1 MTGWKNESYYV
12 KIKSKNLEK
21 LPPHSI
27 PFQQFCDESAGYV
40 CPQTKKEGDH
50 MGIDFG
56 KMISDAAKGVSDFVN
71 KAGQDITKAIDQN
84 GDGKLDISDIQE
96 AIKKNQEAQAENQR
110 KNDLERLKPLFPED
124 FEQPEF
130 VLPRMIRVAD
140 IDKQH
145 AENPVCKG
153 CIGFKTVQD
162 DLTVVTIFRDHIDDF
177 GLSFYPELDNCVYYV
192 DPCDRDHY
200 VSLDE
205 YFSFMKMK
213 RVAELQKI
221 AQALGAKHFKVTY
234 KAKTES
240 ATSDSVD
247 AAAAINAGPVKGDA
261 KVNHSASDSSMLALS
276 VEAEMR
282 FPGHAPMRPELQYL
296 KKEINVNNLIELR
309 MDPLSP
315 LQHQHFNIEMS
326 NSSGIK
332 VKDAVKIDAM
342 LKFMKISGNT
352 SIVHQAQTE
361 ARRIL
366 EYEIEF

>member
-1 MTGWKNESYYV
+1 
-12 KIKSKNLEK
+12 
-21 LPPHSI
+21 
-27 PFQQFCDESAGYV
+27 
-40 CPQTKKEGDH
+40 
-50 MGIDFG
+50 MGINFG
-56 KMISDAAKGVSDFVN
+56 KLISDAAKGVSDFVN

-84 GDGKLDISDIQE
+84 GDGKLDISDIQD
-96 AIKKNQEAQAENQR
+96 AIKKSQEAHAENQR

-130 VLPRMIRVAD
+130 VLPRMIRVAE

-162 DLTVVTIFRDHIDDF
+162 DLTVITIFRDHINDF
-177 GLSFYPELDNCVYYV
+177 GLSFYPGLADCVYYV

-200 VSLDE
+200 VSLDD
-205 YFSFMKMK
+205 YFSFMKMQF
-213 RVAELQKI
+213 VAELQRV
-221 AQALGAKHFKVTY
+221 AQTLGAKHFRITY
-234 KAKTES
+234 KEKNELSSSNSVNAS
-240 ATSDSVD
+240 AS
-247 AAAAINAGPVKGDA
+247 VKGDFGRGGA
-261 KVNHSASDSSMLALS
+261 GYNHSADSFSTSAIS

-296 KKEINVNNLIELR
+296 KKEINVNNLIDLR

-315 LQHQHFNIEMS
+315 LQHQRFNIEMS

-332 VKDAVKIDAM
+332 VKDAVKIDAI
-342 LKFMKISGNT
+342 LKTMNISSNV
-352 SIVHQAQTE
+352 SIVTEAQNE